1 MQDGAARG
9 EQAGAWLREHFKDDP
24 EPRVSITFEGDAMD
38 SAAYRRLL
46 EILFSPRAD
55 SGTA

>member
-1 MQDGAARG
+1 MQDGEARG
-9 EQAGAWLREHFKDDP
+9 EQAGAWLRDRFKDDP
-24 EPRVSITFEGDAMD
+24 QPRVSITFEGEAVD